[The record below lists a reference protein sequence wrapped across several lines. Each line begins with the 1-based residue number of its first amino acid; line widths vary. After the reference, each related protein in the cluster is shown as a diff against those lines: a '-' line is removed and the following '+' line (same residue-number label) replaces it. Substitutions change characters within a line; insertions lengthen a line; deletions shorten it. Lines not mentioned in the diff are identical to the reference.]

1 MDDPTPPPI
10 PSDAP
15 AGEWVLEGD
24 DEGLCWVWEED
35 VQSPRVEAVLAEGD
49 AQIAA
54 LQADVSARRQVCRR
68 THGAAFSE
76 TLGIGCSA
84 CRRCG
89 SGRRGDVGRGHGRRG
104 HANPLLFH
112 R

>member
-24 DEGLCWVWEED
+24 DEGRPCWVWEVYVPD
-35 VQSPRVEAVLAEGD
+35 PDVEAVLAEGD
-49 AQIAA
+49 TQIAA
-54 LQADVSARRQVCRR
+54 LQADVRARRQVCRR

-76 TLGIGCSA
+76 TLGIVA
-84 CRRCG
+84 LARA
-89 SGRRGDVGRGHGRRG
+89 GRSQ
-104 HANPLLFH
+104 
-112 R
+112 

>member
-24 DEGLCWVWEED
+24 DEGLCWVWEVYVPD
-35 VQSPRVEAVLAEGD
+35 PDVEAVLAVGD

-54 LQADVSARRQVCRR
+54 LQTNVRARRQVCRR

-76 TLGIGCSA
+76 TLGIVA
-84 CRRCG
+84 LARA
-89 SGRRGDVGRGHGRRG
+89 GRGQ
-104 HANPLLFH
+104 
-112 R
+112 

>member
-35 VQSPRVEAVLAEGD
+35 MPSPRVEAVLAEGD

-54 LQADVSARRQVCRR
+54 LQADVRARRQVCRR
-68 THGAAFSE
+68 THGAQFSE
-76 TLGIGCSA
+76 TVGIVA
-84 CRRCG
+84 LARAAIEKELAK
-89 SGRRGDVGRGHGRRG
+89 RGVKRQREEE
-104 HANPLLFH
+104 
-112 R
+112 